1 MSRPGAQS
9 NEYRKKPHLIAV
21 PPLRNTADH
30 RQKQS
35 HRRKSQGS
43 PPLYISLLNLTLIIA
58 RHSSLVS
65 SKRGRALP
73 QMQRHRS
80 RRPCKVLP
88 PTSMRRT
95 PRSLSLAAP
104 SCPLFGNFATTTCLL
119 STKYFKQDVAPLTNI
134 TGDAAAV
141 SADTLKLQRL
151 CTVSSCAES
160 ELRKWICGNG
170 SAEMDL
176 RRCPLSKRPLQCRS
190 IHSLAGPSS
199 QSSRPTLSLHLCR
212 ERSATVSSS
221 HME

>member
-1 MSRPGAQS
+1 MQTLHSAQHRADQKLRPSPAAAAAWQSSKWTTPPPTGEFAASTTHKPPADFNWPSAVCTNMSRPGAQS

-43 PPLYISLLNLTLIIA
+43 PPLYISLLNLTSNIA
-58 RHSSLVS
+58 HHSSLVS

-80 RRPCKVLP
+80 RRPCKALP

-119 STKYFKQDVAPLTNI
+119 SI
-134 TGDAAAV
+134 
-141 SADTLKLQRL
+141 
-151 CTVSSCAES
+151 
-160 ELRKWICGNG
+160 
-170 SAEMDL
+170 
-176 RRCPLSKRPLQCRS
+176 
-190 IHSLAGPSS
+190 
-199 QSSRPTLSLHLCR
+199 SSRTSHHSRTSP
-212 ERSATVSSS
+212 ATPPPSVQTP
-221 HME
+221 